1 MKHLPQAETK
11 DSGKILQFLAP
22 KLSPYPLSRIGGKRD
37 GSYLVPDDLKGISSA
52 FSPGV
57 ANRKDFEDELWHRF
71 AIPSHMAD
79 FSSDPSQ
86 FETPLIEGAQTF
98 EKKWVGAKDDSDTL
112 TLDRWISERDSS
124 PNSDLL
130 LQMDIEGAEYETLQ
144 GVSDFTLQRFRV
156 VVVELHKVWTHLSS
170 DSDDDPL
177 SMLVR
182 RLQKFF
188 VVVHAHPNNCCS
200 HKTLPGMSVR
210 VPEVLELT
218 LFRID
223 RFPGR
228 VAPTKGVSKIP
239 HPLDISRNSHL
250 DRPIFLGNGWYEKPR
265 SIHSKWKIFVDYAI
279 YFLWP
284 TVILGRIRIAL
295 NRNTK

>member
-1 MKHLPQAETK
+1 MTHESDEVARNSKAV
-11 DSGKILQFLAP
+11 IAFLAP
-22 KLSPYPLSRIGGKRD
+22 KQSPYPLRRIGGKKD
-37 GSYLVPDDLKGISSA
+37 GAYLVPDDLEGISSA

-57 ANRKDFEDELWHRF
+57 ANRKEFEDELWQRF

-79 FSSDPSQ
+79 FSSDSSQ

-112 TLDRWISERDSS
+112 TLDRWISEKESS

-130 LQMDIEGAEYETLQ
+130 LQMDIEGAEYETLSS
-144 GVSDFTLQRFRV
+144 VSDFTLQRFRV

-177 SMLVR
+177 SSLVR

-210 VPEVLELT
+210 VPEVLEVT
-218 LFRID
+218 LLRID

-228 VAPTKGVSKIP
+228 IAPAKGVSNIP

-250 DRPIFLGNGWYEKPR
+250 DRPIFLGDGWFEKPR
-265 SIHSKWKIFVDYAI
+265 SIHSKWKIFVDYAM

-284 TVILGRIRIAL
+284 TVILGKIRIAL
-295 NRNTK
+295 NRNTN